1 MSSAGATNRPS
12 PTNAELRRSFL
23 RGQVWCRTVANKV
36 AASARKA
43 YCSACFSTGGGVIAS
58 ELECGNRSPRKE
70 PSDQRR
76 QSSSNPNNGAAFCL
90 VNRDHFATMF
100 SIRTHWPRHRGEDW
114 SMCLTS
120 ARNLLL
126 SYNERWA
133 KANSYC
139 AVSANVARSFLFMA
153 IPATQ
158 MRPGMI
164 IKHNDQLHLVFK
176 VEHRTPG
183 NLRAFI
189 QAKLRNIRTGA
200 MFEHRFRS
208 ADAIEKVVVDEVS
221 MDFLYADGDDYYF
234 MNPVDYEQTV
244 LKQSTLGDA
253 VEYLT
258 PNLQITVSYFDGKAV
273 GIDLP
278 GTVELTVVETEPG
291 IKSATASSVT
301 KPAKLETGLVVQV
314 PPFINEGEK
323 IRVDTAEG
331 AYLSRA

>member
-1 MSSAGATNRPS
+1 M
-12 PTNAELRRSFL
+12 L
-23 RGQVWCRTVANKV
+23 
-36 AASARKA
+36 
-43 YCSACFSTGGGVIAS
+43 
-58 ELECGNRSPRKE
+58 
-70 PSDQRR
+70 
-76 QSSSNPNNGAAFCL
+76 
-90 VNRDHFATMF
+90 
-100 SIRTHWPRHRGEDW
+100 SIRTHSHGSPDRELPIHAPR
-114 SMCLTS
+114 L
-120 ARNLLL
+120 AL
-126 SYNERWA
+126 SYNDGWA
-133 KANSYC
+133 KADIDC
-139 AVSANVARSFLFMA
+139 ASCAYKSKEFHPMA

-208 ADAIEKVVVDEVS
+208 ADAIEKVIVDEVS

-244 LKQSTLGDA
+244 LKGSTLGDA

-258 PNLQITVSYFDGKAV
+258 PNLQIKVSYHDGNAV
-273 GIDLP
+273 GIELP
-278 GTVELTVVETEPG
+278 SAVELQVVETEPG
-291 IKSATASSVT
+291 LKSATASSVT
-301 KPAKLETGLVVQV
+301 KPAKTETGLVVQV
-314 PPFINEGEK
+314 PAFINEGEK
-323 IRVDTAEG
+323 IRVDTSEG